1 MNGFRE
7 KDELRKE
14 VARKVGQYLAKST
27 ASFNMQQHIQSI
39 MI

>member
-27 ASFNMQQHIQSI
+27 ASFNM
-39 MI
+39 